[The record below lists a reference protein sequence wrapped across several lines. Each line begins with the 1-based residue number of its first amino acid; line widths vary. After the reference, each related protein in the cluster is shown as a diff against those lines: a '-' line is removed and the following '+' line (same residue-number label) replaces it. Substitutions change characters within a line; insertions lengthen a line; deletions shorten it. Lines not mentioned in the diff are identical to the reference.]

1 MKYLVDIKK
10 SMKNNTL
17 KIDFEDIYG
26 LERDIYPK
34 LDELAQKTRKTVEN
48 DQGPGF
54 YGGRVEVTLINDDE
68 IRAINEKYRQIDK
81 PTDVISLSYFED
93 IVFPDDNLIG
103 EIFISVDTA
112 RKQAEERGQNLED
125 EIEFLFVHGLL
136 HIFGYDHET
145 EAEESMMFNLQKNI
159 SQ

>member
-1 MKYLVDIKK
+1 
-10 SMKNNTL
+10 MKNDTL

-34 LDELAQKTRKTVEN
+34 LDELALKTQKTVED

-54 YGGRVEVTLINDDE
+54 YGGRVEVSLIDDDAMRLIN
-68 IRAINEKYRQIDK
+68 KQYRQIDK

-112 RKQAEERGQNLED
+112 KRQAEERGVNLED
-125 EIEFLFVHGLL
+125 EIDFLFVHGLL

-145 EAEESMMFNLQKNI
+145 EAEESLMFNLQNNI
-159 SQ
+159 LSQ